1 MKKSYFLPAF
11 ISVATLFTSCKI
23 QEPISTNTPVN
34 NNSYQVDFLFEY
46 DGCKVYRF
54 QDRGDYIYFTNCN
67 NETTAFINDSTFIK
81 TISVN
86 SNNKTIK

>member
-1 MKKSYFLPAF
+1 MKKSNFLPL
-11 ISVATLFTSCKI
+11 IVSIGVLFTSCII
-23 QEPISTNTPVN
+23 QEPISSKTPVN
-34 NNSYQVDFLFEY
+34 NNTYQVDFLFEY

-81 TISVN
+81 TVSVN
-86 SNNKTIK
+86 NNNKITK

>member
-1 MKKSYFLPAF
+1 MKKSIFLAVF
-11 ISVATLFTSCKI
+11 VSFASLFTSCMI
-23 QEPISTNTPVN
+23 QQPVSTNTPVN
-34 NNSYQVDFLFEY
+34 NKSYQVDFLFEY

-67 NETTAFINDSTFIK
+67 NETTAFTNDSTFIK

-86 SNNKTIK
+86 SYNKRAQ

>member
-1 MKKSYFLPAF
+1 MKKFTILLF
-11 ISVATLFTSCKI
+11 TISIPFFFTSCI
-23 QEPISTNTPVN
+23 LSHPVSTSIPQN
-34 NNSYQVDFLFEY
+34 NNSYRVDFLFEH

-81 TISVN
+81 TVSVN
-86 SNNKTIK
+86 NYNKIIK